1 MSHDIALP
9 IDGKLTLTAEPHA
22 YKVPKPTAKPLAPRK
37 AALEAQAERHRAL
50 LAEGYVV
57 RVGMGTT
64 VFRGSSD
71 DSFSPFKVWDG
82 QK

>member
-1 MSHDIALP
+1 MSHDIAIPL
-9 IDGKLTLTAEPHA
+9 DGKLSLTAEPHA

-57 RVGMGTT
+57 RVGMGST
-64 VFRGSSD
+64 VFNWGSHR
-71 DSFSPFKVWDG
+71 
-82 QK
+82 